1 VYSQD
6 LEAPKKVNLLR
17 INRKTINRI
26 IKLIRERIEEI
37 GEKESVFSE
46 EEIET

>member
-1 VYSQD
+1 
-6 LEAPKKVNLLR
+6 LR

-37 GEKESVFSE
+37 GEKEPVFSE
-46 EEIET
+46 EEIKESKFNDK